1 MVFFYLTSRLSLL
14 YYYLSKRQINNNRE
28 KRKIMANALDAVLA
42 QYEQNT
48 SKSNNGRQSISQED
62 RLKRYFTTYLPK
74 GTSSGQKRVRILPTP
89 DGSSPFKEVWYHE
102 VQIDGKWT
110 KLYDPG
116 KNDGERSPLTEV
128 YEELI
133 STGKE
138 SDKDLARQYR
148 PRKFYIVKLID
159 RDNEDHGPKFWRF
172 KDNYKQEGILDK
184 IIPIWKAKGD
194 VTDAN
199 EGRDLMVEL
208 SKAKTPKGIE
218 YTVVQTV
225 MYDDP
230 CPIHSEKSQMDE
242 WMTNELT
249 WQDVYAQKPVEY
261 LEAIARGETPVW
273 SSDLKKYVYG
283 DDSSEVVLG
292 GSNESTKTEETTDPQ
307 SKMGV
312 DTDLP
317 F

>member
-1 MVFFYLTSRLSLL
+1 
-14 YYYLSKRQINNNRE
+14 
-28 KRKIMANALDAVLA
+28 MANALDAVLA
-42 QYEQNT
+42 QYEKNT
-48 SKSNNGRQSISQED
+48 TKNNSGNQSMSQED

-74 GTSSGQKRVRILPTP
+74 GAKSGQKRVRILPTS

-102 VQIDGKWT
+102 VQVDGKWT

-128 YEELI
+128 YDELM

-138 SDKDLARQYR
+138 SDKELARQYR

-159 RDNEDHGPKFWRF
+159 RDNEQDGPKFWRF

-194 VTDAN
+194 ITDAN
-199 EGRDLMVEL
+199 EGRDLIIEL

-230 CPIHSEKSQMDE
+230 CPISADADQQKE
-242 WMTNELT
+242 WVEDELT
-249 WQDVYAQKPVEY
+249 WADVYSQKPVEY

-273 SSDLKKYVYG
+273 NSELKKYVYG
-283 DDSSEVVLG
+283 DDEEMTIG
-292 GSNESTKTEETTDPQ
+292 GSNSSSNSDESDYDPQ
-307 SKMGV
+307 YEQ
-312 DTDLP
+312 DIDDDLP

>member
-1 MVFFYLTSRLSLL
+1 M
-14 YYYLSKRQINNNRE
+14 
-28 KRKIMANALDAVLA
+28 
-42 QYEQNT
+42 
-48 SKSNNGRQSISQED
+48 
-62 RLKRYFTTYLPK
+62 
-74 GTSSGQKRVRILPTP
+74 
-89 DGSSPFKEVWYHE
+89 
-102 VQIDGKWT
+102 
-110 KLYDPG
+110 
-116 KNDGERSPLTEV
+116 
-128 YEELI
+128 

-138 SDKDLARQYR
+138 SDKELARQYR

-199 EGRDLMVEL
+199 EGRDLIIEL

-230 CPIHSEKSQMDE
+230 CAIHEDSDQMKE
-242 WMTNELT
+242 WMEDELT

-273 SSDLKKYVYG
+273 DSELKKYVYG
-283 DDSSEVVLG
+283 EESEMSIG
-292 GSNESTKTEETTDPQ
+292 GSTNTVSEETVDPQ
-307 SKMGV
+307 SEMEV
-312 DTDLP
+312 DDDLP

>member
-1 MVFFYLTSRLSLL
+1 M
-14 YYYLSKRQINNNRE
+14 K
-28 KRKIMANALDAVLA
+28 NALDAVLS
-42 QYEQNT
+42 QYEKNT
-48 SKSNNGRQSISQED
+48 SKNNNGGQSMSQED

-74 GTSSGQKRVRILPTP
+74 GTKSGQKTVRILPTP

-138 SDKDLARQYR
+138 SDKKLASQYR

-159 RDNEDHGPKFWRF
+159 RENEDHGPKFWRF

-184 IIPIWKAKGD
+184 IIPIWRAKGD
-194 VTDAN
+194 ITDAN
-199 EGRDLMVEL
+199 EGRDLIVEL
-208 SKAKTPKGIE
+208 SKSKTPSGIE

-230 CPIHSEKSQMDE
+230 CKISDDESQQKE
-242 WMTNELT
+242 WVEDELT

-273 SSDLKKYVYG
+273 NSDLKKYVYG
-283 DDSSEVVLG
+283 DDEEMTIGGSSNTSTEQEKTVDPQTESEV
-292 GSNESTKTEETTDPQ
+292 D
-307 SKMGV
+307 
-312 DTDLP
+312 DDLP

>member
-1 MVFFYLTSRLSLL
+1 
-14 YYYLSKRQINNNRE
+14 
-28 KRKIMANALDAVLA
+28 MANALDAVLA
-42 QYEQNT
+42 QYEKNT
-48 SKSNNGRQSISQED
+48 AKTNNGNQSMSQED

-74 GTSSGQKRVRILPTP
+74 GTKSGQKRVRILPTP

-128 YEELI
+128 YEELM

-138 SDKDLARQYR
+138 SDKELARQYR

-194 VTDAN
+194 ITDAN
-199 EGRDLMVEL
+199 EGRDLIIEL

-230 CPIHSEKSQMDE
+230 CAIHEDSDQMKE
-242 WMTNELT
+242 WMEDELT

-273 SSDLKKYVYG
+273 DSELKKYVYG
-283 DDSSEVVLG
+283 EESEMSIG
-292 GSNESTKTEETTDPQ
+292 GSSNTVSEETVDPQ
-307 SKMGV
+307 SAMEV
-312 DTDLP
+312 DDDLP

>member
-1 MVFFYLTSRLSLL
+1 MG
-14 YYYLSKRQINNNRE
+14 
-28 KRKIMANALDAVLA
+28 NALDAVLA
-42 QYEQNT
+42 QYEKNT
-48 SKSNNGRQSISQED
+48 QRSSNSGSNTMSQED

-74 GTSSGQKRVRILPTP
+74 GTKSGQKVIRILPTP

-128 YEELI
+128 YEELM

-138 SDKDLARQYR
+138 ADKELARQYR
-148 PRKFYIVKLID
+148 PRKFYIVKVID
-159 RDNEDHGPKFWRF
+159 RENEDHGPKFWRF

-184 IIPIWKAKGD
+184 IIPIWKQKGD

-199 EGRDLMVEL
+199 EGRDLIVDL
-208 SKAKTPKGIE
+208 SKSKTPSGIE
-218 YTVVQTV
+218 YTVVKTI

-230 CPIHSEKSQMDE
+230 ASIHANKDLMKE
-242 WMTNELT
+242 WVEDELT
-249 WQDVYAQKPVEY
+249 WKDVYSQKPVEY

-273 SSDLKKYVYG
+273 DTELKKYVYG
-283 DDSSEVVLG
+283 DDTEVTLG
-292 GSNESTKTEETTDPQ
+292 GSVASDSNTTVKDPQ
-307 SKMGV
+307 AGMQV

>member
-1 MVFFYLTSRLSLL
+1 
-14 YYYLSKRQINNNRE
+14 
-28 KRKIMANALDAVLA
+28 MANALDAVLA

-48 SKSNNGRQSISQED
+48 SKSNTGKQSISQED

-230 CPIHSEKSQMDE
+230 CVIHTDESQMKE

-261 LEAIARGETPVW
+261 LEAISRGDTPVW
-273 SSDLKKYVYG
+273 NSDLKKYVYG

-292 GSNESTKTEETTDPQ
+292 GSNQSTKTEESDDPQ
-307 SKMGV
+307 SSESV
-312 DTDLP
+312 DTNLP

>member
-1 MVFFYLTSRLSLL
+1 
-14 YYYLSKRQINNNRE
+14 
-28 KRKIMANALDAVLA
+28 MANALDAVLA
-42 QYEQNT
+42 QYEKNT
-48 SKSNNGRQSISQED
+48 TKNASGNQSMSQED

-74 GTSSGQKRVRILPTP
+74 GTKSGQKRVRILPTS

-138 SDKDLARQYR
+138 SDKELARQYR

-159 RDNEDHGPKFWRF
+159 RENEDHGPKFWRF

-194 VTDAN
+194 ITDAN
-199 EGRDLMVEL
+199 EGRDLIIEL

-230 CPIHSEKSQMDE
+230 CSISEDAEQQKE
-242 WMTNELT
+242 WVEDELT

-273 SSDLKKYVYG
+273 DSELKKYVYG
-283 DDSSEVVLG
+283 EEEEMTIG
-292 GSNESTKTEETTDPQ
+292 GSTNKKEKAEDVSDPQ
-307 SKMGV
+307 DSYDV
-312 DTDLP
+312 DDDLP

>member
-1 MVFFYLTSRLSLL
+1 
-14 YYYLSKRQINNNRE
+14 
-28 KRKIMANALDAVLA
+28 MANALDAVLA
-42 QYEQNT
+42 QYEKNT
-48 SKSNNGRQSISQED
+48 ANNGGGNQSMSQED

-74 GTSSGQKRVRILPTP
+74 GTKSGQKRVRILPTA

-110 KLYDPG
+110 KLYDPD

-128 YEELI
+128 YEELM

-138 SDKDLARQYR
+138 SDKELARQYR

-159 RDNEDHGPKFWRF
+159 RDNEEDGPKFWRF

-194 VTDAN
+194 ITDAN
-199 EGRDLMVEL
+199 EGRDLIIEL

-218 YTVVQTV
+218 YTVVQTI

-230 CPIHSEKSQMDE
+230 CPISEDSEQQKE
-242 WMTNELT
+242 WVENELT

-261 LEAIARGETPVW
+261 LEAIARGENPVW
-273 SSDLKKYVYG
+273 DSELKKYVYG
-283 DDSSEVVLG
+283 DNEEITIGNSKQSSTSSDMDDDYEA
-292 GSNESTKTEETTDPQ
+292 DPQ
-307 SKMGV
+307 SNQNV
-312 DTDLP
+312 DDELP

>member
-1 MVFFYLTSRLSLL
+1 MG
-14 YYYLSKRQINNNRE
+14 
-28 KRKIMANALDAVLA
+28 NALDAVLA
-42 QYEQNT
+42 QYEKNT
-48 SKSNNGRQSISQED
+48 QRSNNSGANAMSQED

-74 GTSSGQKRVRILPTP
+74 GTKSGQKVIRILPTP

-128 YEELI
+128 YEELM
-133 STGKE
+133 STGKD
-138 SDKDLARQYR
+138 SDKELARQYR
-148 PRKFYIVKLID
+148 PRKFYIVKVID
-159 RDNEDHGPKFWRF
+159 RENEDHGPKFWRF

-184 IIPIWKAKGD
+184 IIPIWKQKGD

-199 EGRDLMVEL
+199 EGRDLIVDL
-208 SKAKTPKGIE
+208 SKSKTPSGIE
-218 YTVVQTV
+218 YTVVKTI

-230 CPIHSEKSQMDE
+230 APIHSDKSQMKE
-242 WMTNELT
+242 WVEDELT
-249 WQDVYAQKPVEY
+249 WKDVYAQKPVEY

-273 SSDLKKYVYG
+273 DTELKKYVYG
-283 DDSSEVVLG
+283 DDTEVTLG
-292 GSNESTKTEETTDPQ
+292 GSVASDSNTTVKDPQ
-307 SKMGV
+307 AGMEV

>member
-1 MVFFYLTSRLSLL
+1 MG
-14 YYYLSKRQINNNRE
+14 
-28 KRKIMANALDAVLA
+28 NALDAVLA
-42 QYEQNT
+42 QYEKNT
-48 SKSNNGRQSISQED
+48 QRSNNSGGNSMSQED

-74 GTSSGQKRVRILPTP
+74 GTKSGQKVIRILPTP

-128 YEELI
+128 YEELM

-138 SDKDLARQYR
+138 SDKELARQYR
-148 PRKFYIVKLID
+148 PRKFYIVKVID
-159 RDNEDHGPKFWRF
+159 RENEDHGPKFWRF

-184 IIPIWKAKGD
+184 IIPIWKQKGD

-199 EGRDLMVEL
+199 EGRDLIVDL
-208 SKAKTPKGIE
+208 SKAKTPSGIE
-218 YTVVQTV
+218 YTVVKTI

-230 CPIHSEKSQMDE
+230 APIHADKAQMKEWVEDE
-242 WMTNELT
+242 MT

-273 SSDLKKYVYG
+273 DTELKKYVYG
-283 DDSSEVVLG
+283 DDTEVTLG
-292 GSNESTKTEETTDPQ
+292 GSVSSDSNVKVEDPQ
-307 SKMGV
+307 SGMEV

>member
-1 MVFFYLTSRLSLL
+1 
-14 YYYLSKRQINNNRE
+14 
-28 KRKIMANALDAVLA
+28 MANALDAVLA

-48 SKSNNGRQSISQED
+48 SKTNTAKQSISQED

-74 GTSSGQKRVRILPTP
+74 GTKSGQKRVRILPTP

-102 VQIDGKWT
+102 VQVDGKWT

-159 RDNEDHGPKFWRF
+159 RENEDHGPKFWRF

-194 VTDAN
+194 ITNAD
-199 EGRDLMVEL
+199 EGSDLMVEL

-230 CPIHSEKSQMDE
+230 CVIHEDKAQMKE
-242 WMTNELT
+242 WMTDGST

-273 SSDLKKYVYG
+273 NTDLKKYVYG

-292 GSNESTKTEETTDPQ
+292 GSNEPTKTEETIDPQ
-307 SKMGV
+307 SSESV
-312 DTDLP
+312 DTNLP

>member
-1 MVFFYLTSRLSLL
+1 
-14 YYYLSKRQINNNRE
+14 
-28 KRKIMANALDAVLA
+28 MANALDAVLA
-42 QYEQNT
+42 QYEKNT
-48 SKSNNGRQSISQED
+48 AKNNNGNQSMSQED

-74 GTSSGQKRVRILPTP
+74 GEKSGQKKVRILPTT

-102 VQIDGKWT
+102 VQVDGKWT

-128 YEELI
+128 YEELM

-138 SDKDLARQYR
+138 SDKELARQYR

-159 RDNEDHGPKFWRF
+159 RDYEEHGPKFWRF

-199 EGRDLMVEL
+199 EGRDLIIEL

-230 CPIHSEKSQMDE
+230 CPIHESSEQMKE
-242 WMTNELT
+242 WTEDELT

-261 LEAIARGETPVW
+261 LEAIARGETPIW
-273 SSDLKKYVYG
+273 DSELKKYVYG
-283 DDSSEVVLG
+283 EESEMSIGGKTNTPNDDYE
-292 GSNESTKTEETTDPQ
+292 DPQ
-307 SKMGV
+307 NDMEV
-312 DTDLP
+312 DDDLP

>member
-1 MVFFYLTSRLSLL
+1 MG
-14 YYYLSKRQINNNRE
+14 
-28 KRKIMANALDAVLA
+28 NALDAVLA
-42 QYEQNT
+42 QYEKNT
-48 SKSNNGRQSISQED
+48 QRSNNSGANAMSQED

-74 GTSSGQKRVRILPTP
+74 GTKSGQKVIRILPTP

-102 VQIDGKWT
+102 VQVDGKWT

-128 YEELI
+128 YEELM

-138 SDKDLARQYR
+138 SDKELARQYR

-159 RDNEDHGPKFWRF
+159 RENEEDGPKFWRF

-184 IIPIWKAKGD
+184 IIPIWKQKGD

-199 EGRDLMVEL
+199 EGRDLIVEL
-208 SKAKTPKGIE
+208 SKSKTPSGIE
-218 YTVVQTV
+218 YTVVKTI

-230 CPIHSEKSQMDE
+230 TPIHTDAAQMKE
-242 WMTNELT
+242 WVEDELT
-249 WQDVYAQKPVEY
+249 WEDVYSQKPVEY

-273 SSDLKKYVYG
+273 DTELKKYVYG
-283 DDSSEVVLG
+283 DDVEVTLG
-292 GSNESTKTEETTDPQ
+292 GSVSSDSKVSDPQ
-307 SKMGV
+307 EGM
-312 DTDLP
+312 DIDEDLP

>member
-1 MVFFYLTSRLSLL
+1 
-14 YYYLSKRQINNNRE
+14 
-28 KRKIMANALDAVLA
+28 MANALDAVLA
-42 QYEQNT
+42 QYEKNT
-48 SKSNNGRQSISQED
+48 TKNSGGNQSMSQED

-74 GTSSGQKRVRILPTP
+74 GTKSGQKRVRILPTS

-138 SDKDLARQYR
+138 SDKELARQYR

-159 RDNEDHGPKFWRF
+159 RENEDHGPKFWRF

-194 VTDAN
+194 ITDAN
-199 EGRDLMVEL
+199 EGRDLIIEL

-230 CPIHSEKSQMDE
+230 CSISEDAEQQKE
-242 WMTNELT
+242 WVEDELT

-273 SSDLKKYVYG
+273 DSELKKYVYG
-283 DDSSEVVLG
+283 EEEEMTIG
-292 GSNESTKTEETTDPQ
+292 GSTNKKEKAEDFSDPQ
-307 SKMGV
+307 DDYDV
-312 DTDLP
+312 DDDLP

>member
-1 MVFFYLTSRLSLL
+1 
-14 YYYLSKRQINNNRE
+14 
-28 KRKIMANALDAVLA
+28 MANALDAVLA

-48 SKSNNGRQSISQED
+48 SKSNTGKQSISQED

-230 CPIHSEKSQMDE
+230 CAIHTDESQMKE
-242 WMTNELT
+242 WMTDELT

-261 LEAIARGETPVW
+261 LEAITRGDTPVW

-292 GSNESTKTEETTDPQ
+292 GSNQSTKTEESDDPQ
-307 SKMGV
+307 SSESV
-312 DTDLP
+312 DTNLP

>member
-1 MVFFYLTSRLSLL
+1 
-14 YYYLSKRQINNNRE
+14 
-28 KRKIMANALDAVLA
+28 MANALDAVLA

-48 SKSNNGRQSISQED
+48 SKSNTGKQSISQED

-116 KNDGERSPLTEV
+116 KNDGGRSPLTEV

-159 RDNEDHGPKFWRF
+159 RENEDHGPKFWRF

-194 VTDAN
+194 ITNAD

-230 CPIHSEKSQMDE
+230 CVIHEDKAQMKE
-242 WMTNELT
+242 WMTDGST

-273 SSDLKKYVYG
+273 NTDLKKYVYG

-292 GSNESTKTEETTDPQ
+292 GSNEPTKTEETIDPQ
-307 SKMGV
+307 SSESV
-312 DTDLP
+312 DTNLP

>member
-1 MVFFYLTSRLSLL
+1 
-14 YYYLSKRQINNNRE
+14 
-28 KRKIMANALDAVLA
+28 MANALDAVLA
-42 QYEQNT
+42 QYEKNT
-48 SKSNNGRQSISQED
+48 TKNNNGNQSMSQED

-74 GTSSGQKRVRILPTP
+74 GDKSGQKRVRILPTS

-102 VQIDGKWT
+102 VQVDGKWT

-128 YEELI
+128 YEELMA
-133 STGKE
+133 TGKE
-138 SDKDLARQYR
+138 SDKELARQYR

-159 RDNEDHGPKFWRF
+159 RDHEEHGPKFWRF

-199 EGRDLMVEL
+199 EGRDLIIEL

-230 CPIHSEKSQMDE
+230 CPIHEDSDQMKE
-242 WMTNELT
+242 WIEDELT
-249 WQDVYAQKPVEY
+249 WQDVYSQKPVEY

-273 SSDLKKYVYG
+273 DSELKKYVYG
-283 DDSSEVVLG
+283 EESEMTIGGTKSSV
-292 GSNESTKTEETTDPQ
+292 NEDMDDPQ
-307 SKMGV
+307 DDM
-312 DTDLP
+312 DIDDNLP